1 MFVALTAARLGPNP
15 GGSTMV
21 RRKSRAFPPKLADTD
36 GQIQQ
41 LWDNDV
47 SKQCVS
53 IPSIDTTPTG
63 TIPQQVRER
72 WLRELRRT
80 VVALS
85 LLVDRL
91 VAGAPEQ

>member
-21 RRKSRAFPPKLADTD
+21 RRKSR
-36 GQIQQ
+36 QIQQ

-63 TIPQQVRER
+63 TIPQQVRKR